1 MSIRFDPRA
10 KIRNQQMKPRIH
22 LLTLGVK
29 DLARSAAFY
38 EQLFGIKRSP
48 QSQETV
54 VFLKL
59 NGIALSLFSL
69 DALADDAK
77 VKNDAGNYRGFSIAH
92 NAISEAEVDIL
103 YKEAIALGAK
113 ELKKPEKVFW
123 GGYSGYVADPDGNL
137 IEIAYN
143 PFFSFTTSGE
153 LDI

>member
-1 MSIRFDPRA
+1 M
-10 KIRNQQMKPRIH
+10 QPRIH

-29 DLARSAAFY
+29 NLEKSAAFY
-38 EQLFGIKRSP
+38 ESLFQIKRSQ
-48 QSQETV
+48 QSQEAV

-69 DALADDAK
+69 DSLAADAH
-77 VKNDAGNYRGFSIAH
+77 VKNDAGNYHGFSLAH
-92 NAISEAEVDIL
+92 NAASEAEVDAL
-103 YKEAIALGAK
+103 HKEAVALGAK

-143 PFFSFTTSGE
+143 PFFPFNAAGE

>member
-1 MSIRFDPRA
+1 M
-10 KIRNQQMKPRIH
+10 QPRIH

-29 DLARSAAFY
+29 NLEKSATFY
-38 EQLFGIKRSP
+38 EQLFGIRRSA
-48 QSQETV
+48 QSQQGV

-59 NGIALSLFSL
+59 NGIAISLFAL
-69 DALADDAK
+69 DALADDAR
-77 VKNDAGNYRGFSIAH
+77 VKNDCGAYRGFSLAH
-92 NAISEAEVDIL
+92 NAKSEAEVDDL
-103 YKEAIALGAK
+103 HKEAIALGAK

-143 PFFSFTTSGE
+143 PFFPFAENGE